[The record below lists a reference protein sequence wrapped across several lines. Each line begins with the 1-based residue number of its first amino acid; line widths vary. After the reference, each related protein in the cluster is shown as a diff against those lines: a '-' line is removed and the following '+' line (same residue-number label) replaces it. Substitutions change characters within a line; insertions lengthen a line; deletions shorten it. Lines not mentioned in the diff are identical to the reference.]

1 MPFEFAAAAR
11 IVFGEGAVR
20 EVAPAA
26 AAMGRRA
33 LLVTGARQERGAALA
48 AALQS
53 AGVSCVPFAVAG
65 EPSIDLVREGSRFA
79 RGEFCDLVIAIGGG
93 SVLDAGKAMAALIN
107 NTADPLEYLEVVGRG
122 QPLNHT
128 PAPMI

>member
-33 LLVTGARQERGAALA
+33 LVVTGARRNA
-48 AALQS
+48 
-53 AGVSCVPFAVAG
+53 PP
-65 EPSIDLVREGSRFA
+65 PSS
-79 RGEFCDLVIAIGGG
+79 
-93 SVLDAGKAMAALIN
+93 
-107 NTADPLEYLEVVGRG
+107 PLSKGR
-122 QPLNHT
+122 
-128 PAPMI
+128 M